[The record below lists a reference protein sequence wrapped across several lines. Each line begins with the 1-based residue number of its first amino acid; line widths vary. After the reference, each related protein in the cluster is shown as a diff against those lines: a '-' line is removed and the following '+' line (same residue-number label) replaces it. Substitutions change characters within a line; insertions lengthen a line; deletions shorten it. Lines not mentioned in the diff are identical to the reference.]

1 MGRSKDEAQRLADQ
15 FVANADRGDHAA
27 NDQLV
32 RDVDDR
38 DPFVIDADQ
47 S

>member
-1 MGRSKDEAQRLADQ
+1 MGRSKEEAQRLADE
-15 FVANADRGDHAA
+15 FVANAERGDHAA

-38 DPFVIDADQ
+38 APFIID
-47 S
+47 SE